1 MDPFE
6 GVAGFEDTFFEYG
19 EVEAGAAAFG
29 EAADELHVAE
39 LGPHFETGFARRR
52 HLEEC
57 STGAE
62 EISGFDLILG
72 DAFDR
77 EILTEETGR
86 ERATRILGVPRRIV
100 LGRVGID
107 RFERPA
113 VHAMVGLMIAFET
126 EAMDRDGSGDG
137 LFEDARPDLLA
148 AVVEV
153 AQAAVLDAEDAT
165 HDGVLRRRRD

>member
-29 EAADELHVAE
+29 EAADELHVTE

-72 DAFDR
+72 DAS
-77 EILTEETGR
+77 
-86 ERATRILGVPRRIV
+86 IV
-100 LGRVGID
+100 
-107 RFERPA
+107 RFSPKKPGGNVRPGYSA
-113 VHAMVGLMIAFET
+113 CHAA
-126 EAMDRDGSGDG
+126 
-137 LFEDARPDLLA
+137 
-148 AVVEV
+148 
-153 AQAAVLDAEDAT
+153 
-165 HDGVLRRRRD
+165 